1 MSIRPPPFFLFLS
14 PASRATEVENANNQ
28 RVKVFMVAFEGFYG
42 SPASRATEV
51 EHAKQPATPTTRLI
65 PPSGL
70 SLGFVPLAHSLLP
83 PPLCQLLSALGQ
95 PMAMLALRA
104 RAWALAQIRV
114 RIVSGQGETV
124 P

>member
-1 MSIRPPPFFLFLS
+1 
-14 PASRATEVENANNQ
+14 
-28 RVKVFMVAFEGFYG
+28 MVAFEGFYG

-83 PPLCQLLSALGQ
+83 PPLRQLLSAQGQ
-95 PMAMLALRA
+95 PMAMLAVRA
-104 RAWALAQIRV
+104 HAWALAQIRV
-114 RIVSGQGETV
+114 RMCLWTRGDRALIVLNVVNYIALQE
-124 P
+124 

>member
-1 MSIRPPPFFLFLS
+1 
-14 PASRATEVENANNQ
+14 
-28 RVKVFMVAFEGFYG
+28 MVAFEGFYG

-51 EHAKQPATPTTRLI
+51 EHAKQPANPTTTRLI
-65 PPSGL
+65 APSGL

-114 RIVSGQGETV
+114 RMCLWTRGDRALIVLNVVNYIALQE
-124 P
+124 